1 MHNWSNAEGVKTLQK
16 ISFALQFFSAI
27 YIYMCDL
34 KYFRLKYL

>member
-27 YIYMCDL
+27 VNIYICVTSNTSG
-34 KYFRLKYL
+34 